1 VFSKFFKDHPDRK
14 SFSFPGHSHQEVHAL
29 LQFIYSGK
37 LDIKDQPIP
46 KLFETAKKYEI
57 QGLKKECQ
65 KLMIKIL
72 NSASAI
78 QTLIF
83 AEINK
88 CEPMKKSVLRFI
100 KKDKKSL
107 ENGFGEL
114 MEYPDLIK
122 ELICFEDS

>member
-1 VFSKFFKDHPDRK
+1 
-14 SFSFPGHSHQEVHAL
+14 
-29 LQFIYSGK
+29 
-37 LDIKDQPIP
+37 
-46 KLFETAKKYEI
+46 
-57 QGLKKECQ
+57 
-65 KLMIKIL
+65 MIKNL

-88 CEPMKKSVLRFI
+88 CELMKKTVLRFI

-107 ENGFGEL
+107 EIGFGEL